1 MVNEEQI
8 REWAVEAISAL
19 GEKANPEDVKKYIA
33 KKLQDNPEAQIKSGS
48 ANGSS
53 QRAILTAF
61 GVNAP
66 GIVGSV
72 STLLGSSGCDILDLS
87 QKIMQEFFT
96 MIMVIDFS
104 GASKDF
110 KALQDELS
118 ELAARLKVKIYLQ
131 HEDVFRY
138 MHRI

>member
-8 REWAVEAISAL
+8 REWAVEALSAL
-19 GEKANPEDVKKYIA
+19 GEKANPEDVKKYISR
-33 KKLQDNPEAQIKSGS
+33 KLQESPLPRNSNGQPA
-48 ANGSS
+48 GSS

-61 GVNAP
+61 GINAP
-66 GIVGSV
+66 GIVGSL
-72 STLLGSSGCDILDLS
+72 STLLGNSGCDILDLS

-104 GASKDF
+104 GSSKDF
-110 KALQDELS
+110 KSLQDELS

>member
-19 GEKANPEDVKKYIA
+19 GEKANPEEVKKYISQ
-33 KKLQDNPEAQIKSGS
+33 KLQNSPLPRNGHTSS
-48 ANGSS
+48 AGSS
-53 QRAILTAF
+53 QRAILTSF
-61 GVNAP
+61 GVNSP
-66 GIVGSV
+66 GIVGAV
-72 STLLGSSGCDILDLS
+72 SSLLGNSGCDILDLS

-104 GASKDF
+104 ASSKDF
-110 KALQDELS
+110 KTIQDELS
-118 ELAARLKVKIYLQ
+118 ELGTRLKVKIYLQ